1 VSTNAVP
8 LTVIKGAGDA
18 AIPLPEGSNATVADF
33 HTMRTAT
40 ESPAHITSGF
50 YKIEAGPER
59 PATYTY
65 EETKYVLS
73 GQIDVFVCFPSS
85 LLEGVASISRALLI
99 MIVSFRT
106 RLPGSPTT

>member
-1 VSTNAVP
+1 
-8 LTVIKGAGDA
+8 
-18 AIPLPEGSNATVADF
+18 
-33 HTMRTAT
+33 MRTAT

-73 GQIDVFVCFPSS
+73 GEIDVFDEATGITHNLVAGDFAFFFVGSKVKFSTKSKGTAFYAVTRPVAVAHPTLKVIEDKAS
-85 LLEGVASISRALLI
+85 L
-99 MIVSFRT
+99 
-106 RLPGSPTT
+106 